1 MKRDILLIIDDS
13 ELDLAILNEI
23 FKNTFQVKT
32 LSESKEGLEF
42 ISQKKDQICAVLL
55 DICLGRKGAGFQ
67 VLEKLQTQQGTEHL
81 PIILITSDA
90 NEEYVKDGIAQ
101 GASDFLVKPVDPH
114 TVQERVCNTVRNAF
128 PEGTTILDADEET
141 ESETSS
147 SFFAFMPSP
156 VTKNDTEYVA
166 AQWAKRLQDFCQHR
180 SALSME
186 EYKRISAIS
195 SLLAETYVIKYP
207 QSKLS
212 QVDAT
217 MIGMAA
223 MFYDIGLLALPDD
236 VIAAGAEQEEPGRSL
251 YFQHLDLGKAFFQSN
266 DPQNKFLRYCEEI
279 AYWHHKNFDGSG
291 YPQNTE
297 KTEIPISAQIVRTA
311 IRCNEC
317 VKSYLGYPDYYERM
331 TRVLSAEINR
341 TIAPEMHDIVVASES
356 QLVLL
361 MRVLYFGW
369 LA

>member
-32 LSESKEGLEF
+32 LSETKEGLEF

-55 DICLGRKGAGFQ
+55 DICLGRKGAGFR
-67 VLEKLQTQQGTEHL
+67 VLEKLHSQQSTQQL

-90 NEEYVKDGIAQ
+90 SEEYVMDGMAQ
-101 GASDFLVKPVDPH
+101 GAADFLVKPVDPH
-114 TVQERVCNTVRNAF
+114 TVQERVCNTIRNAF
-128 PEGTTILDADEET
+128 PEGTTILDAT
-141 ESETSS
+141 EDTKTEDHT
-147 SFFAFMPSP
+147 SFFAYMPSP

-166 AQWAKRLQDFCQHR
+166 TQWAKRLHDFCQHR
-180 SALSME
+180 TALSME
-186 EYKRISAIS
+186 NYKRISAIT
-195 SLLAETYVIKYP
+195 SLLAETYVM
-207 QSKLS
+207 QHTHSKLT

-236 VIAAGAEQEEPGRSL
+236 VIAAGAEQNEPGRSL
-251 YFQHLDLGKAFFQSN
+251 YFQHIDLGKAFFQSN
-266 DPQNKFLRYCEEI
+266 DPSNKFLRYCAEI

-291 YPQNTE
+291 YPQNVE
-297 KTEIPISAQIVRTA
+297 ESEIPLSAQLVRTA
-311 IRCNEC
+311 LRCNEC

-331 TRVLSAEINR
+331 VRVLSAETNR
-341 TIAPEMHDIVVASES
+341 SISQEMYDIVVAAES

-369 LA
+369 LT

>member
-67 VLEKLQTQQGTEHL
+67 VLEKLHAQQEQF

-90 NEEYVKDGIAQ
+90 NEEYVMDGISQ
-101 GASDFLVKPVDPH
+101 GAADFLVKPVDPH

-128 PEGTTILDADEET
+128 PEGTTILDTTAET
-141 ESETSS
+141 EVENQT

-166 AQWAKRLQDFCQHR
+166 AQWAKRLQDFCQYR
-180 SALSME
+180 TALSME

-195 SLLAETYVIKYP
+195 SLLAETYVAKYP
-207 QSKLS
+207 QSKLT

-236 VIAAGAEQEEPGRSL
+236 VIAAGAEQDEPGRNL
-251 YFQHLDLGKAFFQSN
+251 YFQHLELGKAFFQSN

-297 KTEIPISAQIVRTA
+297 ETEIPISAQIVRTA

-341 TIAPEMHDIVVASES
+341 TISSEMHELIVASES

-369 LA
+369 LT

>member
-23 FKNTFQVKT
+23 FKHTFQVKT
-32 LSESKEGLEF
+32 ISETKEGLEF
-42 ISQKKDQICAVLL
+42 ISQKKDQICAILL

-67 VLEKLQTQQGTEHL
+67 VLEKLHSQQSTQQL

-101 GASDFLVKPVDPH
+101 GAADFLVKPVDPH

-128 PEGTTILDADEET
+128 PEGTTILDATQEDEIDNT
-141 ESETSS
+141 F
-147 SFFAFMPSP
+147 FFAYMPSP

-166 AQWAKRLQDFCQHR
+166 AQWAKRLHDFCQHR
-180 SALSME
+180 TALSME
-186 EYKRISAIS
+186 EYKRISGIT
-195 SLLAETYVIKYP
+195 SLLAETYVTQNP
-207 QSKLS
+207 QSKFT

-236 VIAAGAEQEEPGRSL
+236 VISAGAEQNEPGRSL
-251 YFQHLDLGKAFFQSN
+251 YFQHLELGRAFFQSN
-266 DPQNKFLRYCEEI
+266 DPKNKFLRYCAEI

-291 YPQNTE
+291 YPQHVE
-297 KTEIPISAQIVRTA
+297 ETEIPLSAQLVRTA

-331 TRVLSAEINR
+331 VRVLSAEINR
-341 TIAPEMHDIVVASES
+341 SISQEMYDTVVAAQT

-361 MRVLYFGW
+361 MRVLYVGW
-369 LA
+369 LQ

>member
-67 VLEKLQTQQGTEHL
+67 VLEKLQTQQGTEQL